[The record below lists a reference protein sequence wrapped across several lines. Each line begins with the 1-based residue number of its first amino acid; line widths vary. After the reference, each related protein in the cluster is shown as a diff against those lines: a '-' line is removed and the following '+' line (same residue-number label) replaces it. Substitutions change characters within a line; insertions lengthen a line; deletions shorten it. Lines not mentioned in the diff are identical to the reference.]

1 MDFSKFDEVIGLLE
15 DNKEKIQEND
25 FMKIYE
31 GIQNFYETIEKLN
44 KTIKEL
50 NEKVGCQCEPDIG
63 LCPDPNKYSKCK
75 NFVKYK
81 KDIPVFSF
89 YINGRPTELQLV
101 LEDKISKDL
110 AVHLIKNL
118 LISFQM
124 APHPSYPPLEKS
136 FCNGLTLHT
145 SFSYKNLVSISR
157 YTDKI
162 IMCEPNI
169 NSLLNGLEKAIK
181 IIRSNS
187 VNNINP
193 KLLNDNWDKPLNKC
207 FNFFISQS

>member
-15 DNKEKIQEND
+15 DNKEKILEND

-44 KTIKEL
+44 EKIEKL
-50 NEKVGCQCEPDIG
+50 NKNVGCQCEPDIG

-101 LEDKISKDL
+101 LEDKISIDIVKDL
-110 AVHLIKNL
+110 LKKLTIIFNNLNVNKRIRLTFVLFDLIMRCKSILQNTDFKKSL
-118 LISFQM
+118 LKKLDEFKKSNSQDFDKL
-124 APHPSYPPLEKS
+124 SKKFKLEK
-136 FCNGLTLHT
+136 N
-145 SFSYKNLVSISR
+145 V
-157 YTDKI
+157 
-162 IMCEPNI
+162 
-169 NSLLNGLEKAIK
+169 LEIWEEQ
-181 IIRSNS
+181 IRGFT
-187 VNNINP
+187 P
-193 KLLNDNWDKPLNKC
+193 
-207 FNFFISQS
+207 

>member
-44 KTIKEL
+44 EKIEKL
-50 NEKVGCQCEPDIG
+50 NEKVGCQCKPDIG

-101 LEDKISKDL
+101 LEDKISIDIVKDL
-110 AVHLIKNL
+110 LKELMINFHNLNVNKRIRLTFVLFDLI
-118 LISFQM
+118 M
-124 APHPSYPPLEKS
+124 RCKS
-136 FCNGLTLHT
+136 ILQN
-145 SFSYKNLVSISR
+145 
-157 YTDKI
+157 TDFKK
-162 IMCEPNI
+162 
-169 NSLLNGLEKAIK
+169 SLLKKLDEFKKSNLQDFDKLSKKFKLERNVLEIWEEQ
-181 IIRSNS
+181 IRGFS
-187 VNNINP
+187 P
-193 KLLNDNWDKPLNKC
+193 
-207 FNFFISQS
+207 